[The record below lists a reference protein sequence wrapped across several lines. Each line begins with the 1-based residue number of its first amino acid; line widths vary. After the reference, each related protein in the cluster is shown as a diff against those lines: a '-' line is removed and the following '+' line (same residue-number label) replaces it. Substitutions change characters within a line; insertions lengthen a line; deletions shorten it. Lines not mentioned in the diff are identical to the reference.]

1 MTAREVLKKYW
12 GYDSFRPKQEEIV
25 QAAAEGRDVLA
36 ILPTGG
42 GKSVCFQ
49 VPAMMKPGLAIVVTP
64 LIALMKDQVQNL
76 AGRGIRAIAVYA
88 GMTGR
93 DIDLA
98 LNNATYGDCKFLY
111 ISPERLATRLFQQ
124 YLRNMDVAFIVVDEA
139 HCISQW
145 GYDFRPD
152 YLNIGKLRDS
162 VDAPVIAV
170 TATATPTVADDI
182 MDRLRF
188 REKLLIKSG
197 FERPNLSYVVRRT
210 EDKLGQIISI
220 CESVPGTGIV
230 YVRNRKKS
238 EEIAA
243 FLKQKGVSSS
253 FYHAGLG
260 TWTRTRRQEAWKSGE
275 IRVMVCTN
283 AFGMGIDKP
292 DVRFVLHYDIPDSPE
307 AYFQEAGRGGR
318 DGKRSYAVLLWNS
331 SDVRR
336 LHQTGTVSFPE
347 LSYVEDIYQKVHI
360 FLDIPYEYGEA
371 SQHKFDFESFCR
383 QFGLSRASAWYA
395 IKYIEKSG
403 HWTLSESVDVK
414 TRVMI
419 SADRKTFYDYSFD
432 DPVLPR
438 ILEILMRKYSG
449 IYNAPVS
456 IDEDEIC
463 GRLGLSEKELHQG
476 LYSLSQLHL
485 IRYIPS
491 SVSDVLFLNHERLMP
506 KNIDLR
512 PQTYEFLKKCQHE
525 RSEAMVGYV
534 TEETECRSRYLL
546 RYFGQDDSEDCG
558 TCDVCRSRRAS
569 SGQPA
574 ASEPASSQPTEQLTA
589 CVQTGNGRPSDGGH
603 EKLEARLSGII
614 NGELQG
620 RYGVDELKRLVN
632 NPAQEDLPQQV
643 LDTLRRMIDE
653 GVVPPPKL

>member
-1 MTAREVLKKYW
+1 MTTREVLKKYW
-12 GYDSFRPKQEEIV
+12 GYDSFRSKQEEIV
-25 QAAAEGRDVLA
+25 QAAVEGRDVLA

-49 VPAMMKPGLAIVVTP
+49 VPAMMKPGLALVVTP

-76 AGRGIRAIAVYA
+76 CDRGIRAIAVYA
-88 GMTGR
+88 GMTKR
-93 DIDLA
+93 DVDLA
-98 LNNATYGDCKFLY
+98 LNNATYGDYKFLY

-124 YLRNMDVAFIVVDEA
+124 YLRNMDVSYIVVDEA

-152 YLNIGKLRDS
+152 YLNIGRLRDCI
-162 VDAPVIAV
+162 DAPVIAV

-182 MDRLRF
+182 MTRLRF

-197 FERPNLSYVVRRT
+197 FERPNLSYIVRST
-210 EDKLGQIISI
+210 EDKLGQIVSI

-230 YVRNRKKS
+230 YVRNRKKA
-238 EEIAA
+238 EELAA
-243 FLKQKGVSSS
+243 FLVQKGISAS

-260 TWTRTRRQEAWKSGE
+260 TYTRTQRQEAWKSGA

-318 DGKRSYAVLLWNS
+318 DGRRSYAVLLWNS

-336 LHQTGTVSFPE
+336 LHQTETVSFPDTQ
-347 LSYVEDIYQKVHI
+347 YIEDIYQKVHI
-360 FLDIPYEYGEA
+360 FLGIPYEYGEL
-371 SQHKFDFESFCR
+371 SQHKFDFAAFCR
-383 QFGLSRASAWYA
+383 QFKLSQTSAWYA
-395 IKYIEKSG
+395 IKYIEKAG
-403 HWTLSESVDVK
+403 HWTLNESVDVK

-419 SADRKTFYDYSFD
+419 AVDRAAFYNYHFD

-449 IYNAPVS
+449 IYSAPVS

-463 GRLGLSEKELHQG
+463 ARLGLSEAELHQK
-476 LYSLSQLHL
+476 LYSLSLLHL

-506 KNIDLR
+506 KNIDLK
-512 PQTYEFLKKCQHE
+512 PKTYEFLKKCQHD
-525 RSEAMVGYV
+525 RIEAMIDYV
-534 TEETECRSRYLL
+534 TEETECRSRHRL
-546 RYFGQDDSEDCG
+546 RYFGQTDSSDCG
-558 TCDVCRSRRAS
+558 TCDICRAKKTAGEPLETAS
-569 SGQPA
+569 
-574 ASEPASSQPTEQLTA
+574 
-589 CVQTGNGRPSDGGH
+589 PSYAD
-603 EKLEARLSGII
+603 LSDRLSTYINKDLHGIYDL
-614 NGELQG
+614 N
-620 RYGVDELKRLVN
+620 VLKRLVN
-632 NPAQEDLPQQV
+632 NPAQDPIPQQI
-643 LDTLRRMIDE
+643 LDILRNLVDS
-653 GVVPPPKL
+653 GTVPPPQV